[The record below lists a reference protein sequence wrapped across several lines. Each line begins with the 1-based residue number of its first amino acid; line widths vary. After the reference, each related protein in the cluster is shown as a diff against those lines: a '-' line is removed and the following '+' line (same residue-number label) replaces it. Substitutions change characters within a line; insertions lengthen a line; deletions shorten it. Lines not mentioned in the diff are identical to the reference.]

1 MQFKALVPMLQTE
14 DIGRTK
20 EWYES
25 TLGFVAT
32 GVSDDWL
39 RLARDGVAIMFMR
52 NAQLGTPSAT
62 ATQYI
67 YVDDLMGLWEAV
79 KDLCSAEWGPEKT
92 PYGMLEFAIKD
103 PNGYLL
109 SFGQPTP

>member
-1 MQFKALVPMLQTE
+1 MQFKALVPMLQAE

-39 RLARDGVAIMFMR
+39 RLVRDGVSIMFMR
-52 NAQLGTPSAT
+52 NEQLGTPSAT

-67 YVDDLMGLWEAV
+67 RRRPHGSLGSCQGPLLGGMGA
-79 KDLCSAEWGPEKT
+79 
-92 PYGMLEFAIKD
+92 
-103 PNGYLL
+103 
-109 SFGQPTP
+109 